1 MSVERDAGRQALV
14 TACLVVLLVSIAGC
28 GGPGSGPYSDV
39 VLAEG
44 TSLKSNADGDQQERI
59 RRLVEAAGGADPDTA
74 LTVDYPRDGSIFPP
88 EILAPTF
95 LWHDDSPGTDAWLV
109 DVAFG
114 DGDAHLY
121 ILVPGEEPPRGEI
134 DPRADSETNEIYE
147 PTPYQASA
155 RAWRPDGPV
164 WDAIKENT
172 VDKPATVTFYGYDS
186 ASDSPPRS
194 RGTLTLT
201 TSSDPV
207 GAPIFYRD
215 VPLMPA
221 PTKHGI
227 IRPLAQSALPLIQ
240 WRLRDISLPE
250 SRVMLEDMRTCANCH
265 SFSEDGQTMG
275 MDVDGPTGDKGAY
288 AVVALNEQVV
298 IGDDEVLTWNAFKGR
313 LPGSNTL
320 GFLSRVSPDGNHVV
334 STVNEEIYVAN
345 FTDYR
350 FGQVFYP
357 TRGVLVVYSR
367 ETGEIAAL
375 PGANDPAFV
384 HCDPVWTP
392 DGKSIIFAR
401 AAAREA
407 YIPGRPTATYAGDPN
422 ETPIQYDL
430 YRIPFNDG
438 RGGAPVPIAGA
449 SDNGMSNTFPKVSR
463 DGKWI
468 VFVQC
473 KNGQLMR
480 PDGKLWIVPLEGG
493 EPRLMNANTSLMN
506 SWHSFSPNGRW
517 MVFSSK
523 SNTPYTQMFLTHID
537 EHGNDSPA
545 ILIENSTAANRAVNI
560 PEFVNVAY
568 DDFQGISV
576 PATEHHK
583 YFRRGTDLAK
593 EGRYA
598 EAVVEFDKALAGE
611 PKAWRTNDWRIQESL
626 SKSLLRVGD
635 SERAFEHTQASLK
648 LNPYNAEMHTNLGFL
663 YTERGEYDRAL
674 EHLNLAIK
682 LAPRFPGSWYNR
694 ATLYLRL
701 GDHRRAV
708 EDFSEAIRVQ
718 PAFLD
723 AYLGRAAV
731 LEGSGN
737 LDAAL
742 TDLDAAIRIYPDLPT
757 PRYRRAVLRK
767 RMGDTRGA
775 AEDLHRALQAAP
787 PGWELQAEAEALS
800 RELQGVPG
808 RGA

>member
-1 MSVERDAGRQALV
+1 MSAERLSQRARVA
-14 TACLVVLLVSIAGC
+14 AVLFVLGLFLAGC
-28 GGPGSGPYSDV
+28 GGWGSGQYSDV
-39 VLAEG
+39 VVAEG
-44 TSLKSNADGDQQERI
+44 VALRSSADRGQQDQI
-59 RRLVEAAGGADPDTA
+59 RRLVAAAGDAAPDAD
-74 LTVDYPRDGSIFPP
+74 LTIDYPHDGSLFPP

-95 LWHDDSPGTDAWLV
+95 LWHDESQGADAWLV

-114 DGDAHLY
+114 DGGGHLY
-121 ILVPGEEPPRGEI
+121 VLLPGEQPPRGDI

-155 RAWRPDGPV
+155 KAWKPDGPV
-164 WDAIKENT
+164 WDAIKTNT
-172 VDKPATVTFYGYDS
+172 IDTPATVTFYGYDS
-186 ASDSPPRS
+186 ATDAPPLS
-194 RGTLTLT
+194 RGTLMLA

-221 PTKHGI
+221 PTKRGI

-265 SFSEDGQTMG
+265 SFSEDGRTMG

-288 AVVALNEQVV
+288 AIVALNKEVV
-298 IGDDEVLTWNAFKGR
+298 IGDDEVLTWNAFKDR

-320 GFLSRVSPDGNHVV
+320 GFLSRISPDGRHAV

-357 TRGVLVVYSR
+357 TRGVLAVYSR
-367 ETGEIAAL
+367 ETQEIAAL
-375 PGANDPAFV
+375 PGADDTAYV

-401 AAAREA
+401 ATARDA
-407 YIPGRPTATYAGDPN
+407 YIQGRPMATYAGDPN

-438 RGGAPVPIAGA
+438 RGGTPVPITGA
-449 SDNGMSNTFPKVSR
+449 STNGMSNTFPKVTR

-480 PDGKLWIVPLEGG
+480 PDGKLWIVPIEGG
-493 EPRLMNANTSLMN
+493 EPRLMNSNTSLMN
-506 SWHSFSPNGRW
+506 SWHSFSPNGHW

-537 EHGNDSPA
+537 PDGNDSPA
-545 ILIENSTAANRAVNI
+545 ILVENSTAANRAVNI

-568 DDFQGISV
+568 EDFQGISV
-576 PATEHHK
+576 PATEHHR
-583 YFRRGTDLAK
+583 YFRRGTELAK

-598 EAVVEFDKALAGE
+598 EAVVEFDKALEGQ
-611 PKAWRTNDWRIQESL
+611 PKAWRTNDWRIHESL
-626 SKSLLRVGD
+626 SKSLLRIGD

-663 YTERGEYDRAL
+663 FTERGEYDRAL

-682 LAPRFPGSWYNR
+682 LAPRFPGSWFNR

-708 EDFSEAIRVQ
+708 ADYSEAIRVQ

-723 AYLGRAAV
+723 AYLGRGAI
-731 LEGSGN
+731 LEGNGN
-737 LDAAL
+737 LAAAL
-742 TDLDAAIRIYPDLPT
+742 TDLDAAVQINPDLPT
-757 PRYRRAVLRK
+757 PRYRRAMLRK
-767 RMGDTRGA
+767 RMGDLAGA
-775 AEDLHRALQAAP
+775 AEDVGRALQAAP
-787 PGWELQAEAEALS
+787 PGWPLQADAEALS
-800 RELQGVPG
+800 REIQRSLG

>member
-1 MSVERDAGRQALV
+1 MVSAERGARNLALAALV
-14 TACLVVLLVSIAGC
+14 LGSLCIAGC
-28 GGPGSGPYSDV
+28 GGPDSDPFTDV
-39 VLAEG
+39 VLSEG
-44 TSLKSNADGDQQERI
+44 LALESTANREQQERI
-59 RRLVEAAGGADPDTA
+59 RGLLTAARDGDARGA
-74 LTVDYPRDGSIFPP
+74 LTVDYPFDGSIFPP

-95 LWHDDSPGTDAWLV
+95 LWHDDSQGTDAWLV

-114 DGDAHLY
+114 EGDAHLY
-121 ILVPGEEPPRGEI
+121 VLVPGMDPPRGEI
-134 DPRADSETNEIYE
+134 DPRAVSETNEIYE

-155 RAWRPDGPV
+155 RAWKPDGRV
-164 WDAIKENT
+164 WDTIKKNT

-186 ASDSPPRS
+186 ATGIEPRS
-194 RGTLTLT
+194 RGALTLT

-221 PTKHGI
+221 PTKQGI

-265 SFSEDGQTMG
+265 SFSDDGKTMG

-288 AVVALNEQVV
+288 AVVAVDEQVV
-298 IGDDEVLTWNAFKGR
+298 IGDDEVLTWNAFTER

-320 GFLSRVSPDGNHVV
+320 GFLARVSPDGQHVV
-334 STVNEEIYVAN
+334 STVNEDIYVSN

-357 TRGVLVVYSR
+357 TRGVLAVYSKQ
-367 ETGEIAAL
+367 TGKIAVL
-375 PGANDPAFV
+375 PGANDPAYV
-384 HCDPVWTP
+384 HCDPVWSP
-392 DGKSIIFAR
+392 DGKTIVFAR
-401 AAAREA
+401 AVARDA
-407 YIPGRPTATYAGDPN
+407 YIQGRPMAAYAGDPN

-449 SDNGMSNTFPKVSR
+449 SDNGMSNTFPKVTR

-480 PDGKLWIVPLEGG
+480 PDGRLWIVPIDGG
-493 EPRLMNANTSLMN
+493 EPREMNCNTSLMN

-517 MVFSSK
+517 MAFSSK
-523 SNTPYTQMFLTHID
+523 SNTPYTQMFMTHID
-537 EHGNDSPA
+537 ENGNDSPA
-545 ILIENSTAANRAVNI
+545 ILVENSTAANRAVNI
-560 PEFVNVAY
+560 PEFVNVEY
-568 DDFQGISV
+568 DGFQGISV
-576 PATEHHK
+576 PATEHHR
-583 YFRRGTDLAK
+583 YFSRGTELAK

-598 EAVVEFDKALAGE
+598 EAVIEFDKALAGQ
-611 PKAWRTNDWRIQESL
+611 PRAWRTNDWRIHESL
-626 SKSLLRVGD
+626 SKSLLRTGD
-635 SERAFEHTQASLK
+635 NERALEHTQASLK

-682 LAPRFPGSWYNR
+682 LAPGFPGSWYNR

-701 GDHRRAV
+701 GDLRRAV
-708 EDFSEAIRVQ
+708 GDYSESIRVQ

-723 AYLGRAAV
+723 AYLGRAAI
-731 LEGSGN
+731 LEKSGN
-737 LDAAL
+737 LTAAL
-742 TDLDAAIRIYPDLPT
+742 ADLDAAVGINPDLPT
-757 PRYRRAVLRK
+757 PRYLRAVLRK
-767 RMGDTRGA
+767 KMGDLAGA
-775 AEDLHRALQAAP
+775 ADDVGRALEVAP
-787 PGWELQAEAEALS
+787 AGWPLQVEAEALS
-800 RELQGVPG
+800 RDLRSAPS
-808 RGA
+808 RGG

>member
-1 MSVERDAGRQALV
+1 MSAERRGRGLALV
-14 TACLVVLLVSIAGC
+14 SALVLASLWLVGC
-28 GGPGSGPYSDV
+28 GGTDSSGSVDV
-39 VLAEG
+39 VLSEG
-44 TSLKSNADGDQQERI
+44 VEFDSTANREQQEEI
-59 RRLVEAAGGADPDTA
+59 RNLVAAARSGDVAGDV
-74 LTVDYPRDGSIFPP
+74 TVDYPLDGSVFPP

-95 LWHDDSPGTDAWLV
+95 LWHDDSPGAEAWLV
-109 DVAFG
+109 DIAFAEG
-114 DGDAHLY
+114 DGHLY
-121 ILVPGEEPPRGEI
+121 VLVPGEDPPRGEI

-155 RAWRPDGPV
+155 RAWKPDGRV
-164 WDAIKENT
+164 WDVIKENT
-172 VDKPATVTFYGYDS
+172 VDKPATVTFYGYDG
-186 ASDSPPRS
+186 ATGAEPRS
-194 RGTLTLT
+194 RGALTLT

-221 PTKHGI
+221 PTQQGI

-265 SFSEDGQTMG
+265 SFSDDGKTMG

-288 AVVALNEQVV
+288 AVVAMNEQVV
-298 IGDDEVLTWNAFKGR
+298 IGDDEVLTWNAFKDR

-320 GFLSRVSPDGNHVV
+320 GFLSRVSPDGEHVV

-345 FTDYR
+345 FTNYK

-357 TRGVLVVYSR
+357 TRGVLAVYSKQ
-367 ETGEIAAL
+367 TGKIAAL
-375 PGANDPAFV
+375 PGADDPAYV

-401 AAAREA
+401 ASARDA
-407 YIPGRPTATYAGDPN
+407 YIRGRPLAAYAGDPN

-430 YRIPFNDG
+430 YRIPFNEG
-438 RGGAPVPIAGA
+438 RGGTPMRIAGA
-449 SDNGMSNTFPKVSR
+449 SDNGMSNTFPKVTR

-468 VFVQC
+468 VFVKC

-480 PDGKLWIVPLEGG
+480 PDGRLWIVPIDGG
-493 EPRLMNANTSLMN
+493 EAREMNCNTSLMN

-537 EHGNDSPA
+537 ANGNDSPA
-545 ILIENSTAANRAVNI
+545 ILVENSTAANRAVNI

-568 DDFQGISV
+568 DGFQGIAV

-583 YFRRGTDLAK
+583 YFRRGTELAK
-593 EGRYA
+593 EGRYE
-598 EAVVEFDKALAGE
+598 EAVVEFDKALAGQ
-611 PKAWRTNDWRIQESL
+611 PKAWRTNDWRIHESL
-626 SKSLLRVGD
+626 SKSLLRIGD
-635 SERAFEHTQASLK
+635 IDRAMEHTQASLR
-648 LNPYNAEMHTNLGFL
+648 LNPYNAEMHTNLGYL

-694 ATLYLRL
+694 ATLNLRL
-701 GDHRRAV
+701 GDLRQAV
-708 EDFSEAIRVQ
+708 SDYSEAIRIQ
-718 PAFLD
+718 PAYLD
-723 AYLGRAAV
+723 AYLGRGAI
-731 LEGSGN
+731 LEGAGN

-742 TDLDAAIRIYPDLPT
+742 ADLDAAVAINPDLPT
-757 PRYRRAVLRK
+757 PRYRRAELRK
-767 RMGDTRGA
+767 RMGNLAGA
-775 AEDLHRALQAAP
+775 AEDVNRALQAAP
-787 PGWELQAEAEALS
+787 PGWPPQADAEALS
-800 RELQGVPG
+800 RELQSALG